1 MGARSIPP
9 PPLAVRRVLHVVW
22 PFVGVVV
29 TGLMVPVIIAGAF
42 MVVVDRRARLFRA
55 SCLAVVLMWVDI
67 RMLLACWALYAKSPD
82 HSSPTWREDHERVFS
97 QALDSLMYYARRWVG
112 LEVVLEDRMHFGSDE
127 EPLLALARHA
137 GPADSLAIAW
147 LLSRTAGRL
156 PRIVLAEALRW
167 DPGIDTILSRLQ
179 SFFMPAQARPGEDRA
194 AGLAEMAATMADGD
208 VFVIFPEGQNWTPT
222 RRAGLIQRM
231 RERGDHS
238 LARRAEELR
247 NVLPPR
253 VKGAWAA
260 RSARPGADVMVLAHV
275 GLAQL
280 SSPRMIWDAM
290 PFTDRPFVVRTW
302 TYAADTVPSEPE
314 AFEAWLN
321 ERWTEVDIWVTEH
334 GGTLRELLRRHWVTG
349 KFIPGGD
356 ISPPLGISPPSLG

>member
-9 PPLAVRRVLHVVW
+9 PPLVVRRVLHVLW

-29 TGLMVPVIIAGAF
+29 TGLMVPVIVAGAF
-42 MVVVDRRARLFRA
+42 MVVIDRRARLFRA

-67 RMLLACWALYAKSPD
+67 RMLLGCWALWARTPD
-82 HSSPTWREDHERVFS
+82 HSSPTWREDHERLFS

-112 LEVVLEDRMHFGSDE
+112 LEVVLEDRMHFGSDG

-179 SFFMPAQARPGEDRA
+179 SFFMPAQALPGADRA
-194 AGLAEMAATMADGD
+194 AGLHDMAATMQDND

-222 RRAGLIQRM
+222 RRAGMIQRL
-231 RERGDHS
+231 RERGDHER
-238 LARRAEELR
+238 ARRAEGLR

-253 VKGAWAA
+253 ARGAWAA

-275 GLAQL
+275 GLARL
-280 SSPRMIWDAM
+280 STPRMIWDAL
-290 PFTDRPFVVRTW
+290 PFHDRPFVVRTW
-302 TYAADTVPSEPE
+302 TYAAHSVPTEPV
-314 AFEAWLN
+314 AFEEWLH

-334 GGTLRELLRRHWVTG
+334 GGTLPAT
-349 KFIPGGD
+349 
-356 ISPPLGISPPSLG
+356 